1 MATGLLPFGENCEDV
16 NEIYEEILTKEVDI
30 PNYLDEDIK
39 DLISLLLKKNP
50 NERLSSFD
58 ALKNHK
64 FFNKF
69 SFVRL
74 CCLLKLKKKN

>member
-1 MATGLLPFGENCEDV
+1 MATGLLPFGENCDDV
-16 NEIYEEILTKEVDI
+16 NEIYEEVLTKEVDI
-30 PNYLDEDIK
+30 PNYLDEDVK
-39 DLISLLLKKNP
+39 DIINLLLKKDP

-69 SFVRL
+69 SFVNFFSFL
-74 CCLLKLKKKN
+74 Y

>member
-16 NEIYEEILTKEVDI
+16 NEIYEEVLTQEVDI
-30 PNYLDEDIK
+30 PNYLDEDVK
-39 DLISLLLKKNP
+39 DLINLLLKKNP

-69 SFVRL
+69 SFVNIFRI
-74 CCLLKLKKKN
+74 LKLKI